1 MKSGKSKKT
10 VKTEQHDKVPQHK
23 KDFDQFH
30 QENGVRTIQGDIGP
44 VRSGELLLFCIVPDA
59 IRTHPNSLSK
69 VRMLLKNGYRH
80 VYISR
85 KFALRHGFIPHDA
98 TPGHYGYGGLV
109 K

>member
-44 VRSGELLLFCIVPDA
+44 VRSGEFAIFCIVADV
-59 IRTHPNSLSK
+59 RYTHQSSIESAHAPEERLSTCIHIK
-69 VRMLLKNGYRH
+69 EICFTTRIH
-80 VYISR
+80 PS
-85 KFALRHGFIPHDA
+85 
-98 TPGHYGYGGLV
+98 
-109 K
+109 